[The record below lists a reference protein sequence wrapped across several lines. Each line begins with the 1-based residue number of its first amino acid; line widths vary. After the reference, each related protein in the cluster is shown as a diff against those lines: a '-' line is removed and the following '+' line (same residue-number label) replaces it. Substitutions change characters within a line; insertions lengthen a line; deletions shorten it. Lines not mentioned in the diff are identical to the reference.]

1 MKVKPDASAPPRQ
14 KASANS
20 HWGQNGQP
28 AGPAADNCPDSG
40 HRDID
45 KNPLKSTDKTWH
57 ASCVVL
63 GKRSKDQ
70 IETDWMLNKNK
81 KDQIVLARP
90 ESVYYLTTTP
100 LLTNTKQD
108 LAMNTKT
115 LAIAIALAAGSAF
128 ASSVQ
133 AAPAIVT
140 FDTVQV
146 RPSADQIAQAEV
158 ERTSSIPTLAV
169 VEVRPTAGLIA
180 DYRAELA
187 ANRRVTTLAAVEVRP
202 TAEQRQALAAEQTR
216 DRGYVATFT
225 AAATAVA
232 NEVIINLPTLQVR
245 PSAADLQALAL
256 DTAAAAASTLI
267 RQ

>member
-1 MKVKPDASAPPRQ
+1 M
-14 KASANS
+14 
-20 HWGQNGQP
+20 
-28 AGPAADNCPDSG
+28 
-40 HRDID
+40 
-45 KNPLKSTDKTWH
+45 
-57 ASCVVL
+57 
-63 GKRSKDQ
+63 DQ
-70 IETDWMLNKNK
+70 TETDWMLNKNK
-81 KDQIVLARP
+81 KVEIVLASP

-115 LAIAIALAAGSAF
+115 LAIAIAAGSAF

-169 VEVRPTAGLIA
+169 VEVRPTAGMIA
-180 DYRAELA
+180 DYRAELT

-202 TAEQRQALAAEQTR
+202 TAEQRQALAAEQR
-216 DRGYVATFT
+216 NDRGYVATFT

-256 DTAAAAASTLI
+256 ETAAAAASTLI

>member
-1 MKVKPDASAPPRQ
+1 MR
-14 KASANS
+14 
-20 HWGQNGQP
+20 
-28 AGPAADNCPDSG
+28 
-40 HRDID
+40 
-45 KNPLKSTDKTWH
+45 KSWH
-57 ASCVVL
+57 ATCLVH
-63 GKRSKDQ
+63 GKGNKDQ
-70 IETDWMLNKNK
+70 TETDWMLNNNKNSE
-81 KDQIVLARP
+81 IVLARP

-115 LAIAIALAAGSAF
+115 LAIAIAFAAGSAF

-140 FDTVQV
+140 LDTVQV

-158 ERTSSIPTLAV
+158 ERASNIPTLAV

-180 DYRAELA
+180 EYRAELA

-202 TAEQRQALAAEQTR
+202 TAEQRQALAAEQTN

-256 DTAAAAASTLI
+256 ETAAAATTLI

>member
-1 MKVKPDASAPPRQ
+1 MARE
-14 KASANS
+14 N
-20 HWGQNGQP
+20 
-28 AGPAADNCPDSG
+28 
-40 HRDID
+40 
-45 KNPLKSTDKTWH
+45 
-57 ASCVVL
+57 
-63 GKRSKDQ
+63 KDQ
-70 IETDWMLNKNK
+70 TETDWMLNNNKNSE
-81 KDQIVLARP
+81 IILASP

-100 LLTNTKQD
+100 LITSTKQD

-115 LAIAIALAAGSAF
+115 LAIAIAFAAGSAF

-140 FDTVQV
+140 LDTVQV

-158 ERTSSIPTLAV
+158 ERTSDIPTLAV

-180 DYRAELA
+180 EYRAELA

-202 TAEQRQALAAEQTR
+202 TAEQRQALAAEQTN

-256 DTAAAAASTLI
+256 ETAAAAATTLI

>member
-1 MKVKPDASAPPRQ
+1 MR
-14 KASANS
+14 
-20 HWGQNGQP
+20 
-28 AGPAADNCPDSG
+28 
-40 HRDID
+40 
-45 KNPLKSTDKTWH
+45 KSWRATCLVH
-57 ASCVVL
+57 
-63 GKRSKDQ
+63 GKGNKDQ
-70 IETDWMLNKNK
+70 TETDWMLNNNKNSE
-81 KDQIVLARP
+81 IILASP

-100 LLTNTKQD
+100 LITNTKQD

-115 LAIAIALAAGSAF
+115 LAIAIAFAAGSAF

-140 FDTVQV
+140 LDTVQV

-158 ERTSSIPTLAV
+158 ERTSDIPTLAV

-180 DYRAELA
+180 EYRAELA

-202 TAEQRQALAAEQTR
+202 TAEQRQALAAEQTN

-256 DTAAAAASTLI
+256 ETAAAAATTLI

>member
-1 MKVKPDASAPPRQ
+1 
-14 KASANS
+14 
-20 HWGQNGQP
+20 
-28 AGPAADNCPDSG
+28 
-40 HRDID
+40 
-45 KNPLKSTDKTWH
+45 LKSTLKSWH

-63 GKRSKDQ
+63 GEGNRDQ
-70 IETDWMLNKNK
+70 TETDWTLNKNK
-81 KDQIVLARP
+81 KDQIVLASP

-140 FDTVQV
+140 LDTVQV

-256 DTAAAAASTLI
+256 ETAAAAASTLI

>member
-1 MKVKPDASAPPRQ
+1 MARE
-14 KASANS
+14 N
-20 HWGQNGQP
+20 
-28 AGPAADNCPDSG
+28 
-40 HRDID
+40 
-45 KNPLKSTDKTWH
+45 
-57 ASCVVL
+57 
-63 GKRSKDQ
+63 KDQ
-70 IETDWMLNKNK
+70 TETDWMLNNNKNSE
-81 KDQIVLARP
+81 IILASP

-100 LLTNTKQD
+100 LITNTKQD

-115 LAIAIALAAGSAF
+115 LAIAIAFAAGSAF

-140 FDTVQV
+140 LDTVQV

-158 ERTSSIPTLAV
+158 ERTSDIPTLAV

-180 DYRAELA
+180 EYRAELA

-202 TAEQRQALAAEQTR
+202 TAEQRQALAAEQTN

-256 DTAAAAASTLI
+256 ETAAAAATTLI

>member
-1 MKVKPDASAPPRQ
+1 MR
-14 KASANS
+14 
-20 HWGQNGQP
+20 
-28 AGPAADNCPDSG
+28 
-40 HRDID
+40 
-45 KNPLKSTDKTWH
+45 KSWH
-57 ASCVVL
+57 ATCLVH
-63 GKRSKDQ
+63 GKGNKDQ
-70 IETDWMLNKNK
+70 AETDWMLNNNKNSE
-81 KDQIVLARP
+81 IVLARP

-115 LAIAIALAAGSAF
+115 LAIAIAFAAGSAF

-140 FDTVQV
+140 LDTVQV

-158 ERTSSIPTLAV
+158 ERASNIPTLAV

-180 DYRAELA
+180 EYRAELA

-202 TAEQRQALAAEQTR
+202 TAEQRQALAAEQTN

-256 DTAAAAASTLI
+256 ETAAAATTLI

>member
-1 MKVKPDASAPPRQ
+1 MR
-14 KASANS
+14 
-20 HWGQNGQP
+20 
-28 AGPAADNCPDSG
+28 
-40 HRDID
+40 
-45 KNPLKSTDKTWH
+45 KSWH
-57 ASCVVL
+57 ATCLVH
-63 GKRSKDQ
+63 GKGNNDQ
-70 IETDWMLNKNK
+70 TETDWMLNNNKNSE
-81 KDQIVLARP
+81 IILASP

-100 LLTNTKQD
+100 LITNTKQD

-115 LAIAIALAAGSAF
+115 LAIAIAIAFAAGSAF

-140 FDTVQV
+140 LDTVQV

-158 ERTSSIPTLAV
+158 ERTSDIPTLAV

-180 DYRAELA
+180 EYRAELA

-202 TAEQRQALAAEQTR
+202 TAEQRQALAAEQTN

-256 DTAAAAASTLI
+256 ETAAAAATTLI

>member
-1 MKVKPDASAPPRQ
+1 M
-14 KASANS
+14 
-20 HWGQNGQP
+20 
-28 AGPAADNCPDSG
+28 
-40 HRDID
+40 
-45 KNPLKSTDKTWH
+45 
-57 ASCVVL
+57 
-63 GKRSKDQ
+63 DQ
-70 IETDWMLNKNK
+70 TETDWMLNRNK
-81 KDQIVLARP
+81 KVEIVLASP

-115 LAIAIALAAGSAF
+115 LAIAIALVAGSAF

-169 VEVRPTAGLIA
+169 VEVRPTAGMIA
-180 DYRAELA
+180 DYRAELT

-256 DTAAAAASTLI
+256 ETAAAAASTLI